1 MQVSCGLY
9 KVTMMS
15 IDVFY
20 LNYFPD
26 NNFTGG
32 MDRQLF
38 VHYLHHV
45 ITQRFH
51 WPAFLA
57 DLLIKIYTQESDR
70 DDPIANRDQYV
81 HVSITHTSMTFCVI
95 GSCAS
100 FVSLR
105 NL

>member
-1 MQVSCGLY
+1 M
-9 KVTMMS
+9 TS
-15 IDVFY
+15 IDVFF
-20 LNYFPD
+20 LNFSD

-32 MDRQLF
+32 MNRQLF

-57 DLLIKIYTQESDR
+57 DLLIKIYTQENDR

-81 HVSITHTSMTFCVI
+81 HVSITHTSMTFGVI
-95 GSCAS
+95 DSCAS